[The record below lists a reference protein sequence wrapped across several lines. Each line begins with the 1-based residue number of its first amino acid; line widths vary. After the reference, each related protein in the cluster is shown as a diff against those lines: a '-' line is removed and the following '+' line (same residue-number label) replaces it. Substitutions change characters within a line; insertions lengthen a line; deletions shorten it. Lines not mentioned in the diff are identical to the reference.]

1 MKKYIRCLAA
11 VLLPNLLL
19 ITATQAQNLEQVRR
33 LLATNE
39 CAGCSLS
46 FAELSHAEL
55 SQANLEAANLK
66 SANLMG
72 ANLEGANL
80 EGANLEE
87 ANLVRANLEGANL
100 EGANLKDAALCF
112 ATMSSGL
119 SPCIRD
125 VLPPPERVLP
135 SVVQ

>member
-1 MKKYIRCLAA
+1 MKRYIRDLVV

-19 ITATQAQNLEQVRR
+19 ITAAIAQNPEQVRR

-39 CAGCSLS
+39 CAGCELSL
-46 FAELSHAEL
+46 AELSHAEL

-80 EGANLEE
+80 T
-87 ANLVRANLEGANL
+87 GANL
-100 EGANLKDAALCF
+100 EGANLKDADLCF
-112 ATMSSGL
+112 ATMFSGL
-119 SPCIRD
+119 STCIRD
-125 VLPPPERVLP
+125 VLPLP
-135 SVVQ
+135 